1 MKRCDGDAAAVS
13 LTAGWFRRAP
23 PLKPETIDCHAD
35 TRPLGLPF
43 RTRVLGGAQKL
54 RPVAV
59 EQGFGQILETVA
71 DVDEQPRA
79 LAAGGERS
87 NWDSGRDHG
96 AGRWLLVGPFASSQ
110 SRREGVC
117 MAPYDR

>member
-1 MKRCDGDAAAVS
+1 MASEEAREVLAITGRSPNV
-13 LTAGWFRRAP
+13 GWFAQD
-23 PLKPETIDCHAD
+23 EA
-35 TRPLGLPF
+35 TRHDAKRHLPDQTTDN
-43 RTRVLGGAQKL
+43 RESCRQNIERSYLIGMDRSAI
-54 RPVAV
+54 RP
-59 EQGFGQILETVA
+59 
-71 DVDEQPRA
+71 
-79 LAAGGERS
+79 RS